1 MPPANP
7 VTVERILKLLAKV
20 FAKFIRRIDAIAVRV
35 SLAVVIVAIIVDAG
49 IVVGLVYLLPQPS
62 STVSKSV
69 RKLGLKRLPEAV
81 DLGVYC
87 GEPAS
92 GNLTKGQCQWEITDF
107 DKVCEFQYSASPLP
121 RPIHMSFSDSSNL
134 SSGQCYASNGQVAG
148 GVQMSDYC
156 NVVLPKRPAGSTY
169 EAAPVANTKRWI
181 CERKLDI
188 VAVCVST
195 FQLSNLEA
203 RIDKGKV
210 VCYAH
215 R

>member
-7 VTVERILKLLAKV
+7 VTIERILKLLATV
-20 FAKFIRRIDAIAVRV
+20 FVKFIKRIDEIAVRV
-35 SLAVVIVAIIVDAG
+35 SLAVVIVAILVDAG
-49 IVVGLVYLLPQPS
+49 VVVGLVYLLPQPS

-69 RKLGLKRLPEAV
+69 RKVGLKKLPEDV
-81 DLGVYC
+81 DLGAYC

-92 GNLTKGQCQWEITDF
+92 GNLAQGKCQWEIMDF

-121 RPIHMSFSDSSNL
+121 HPIHMSFSDPHNP

-148 GVQMSDYC
+148 GVQMGDYC
-156 NVVLPKRPAGSTY
+156 NAVLPKHPAGSTY
-169 EAAPVANTKRWI
+169 EAAPVANTKRWF

-203 RIDKGKV
+203 RIEGDKLI
-210 VCYAH
+210 CYS
-215 R
+215 RG